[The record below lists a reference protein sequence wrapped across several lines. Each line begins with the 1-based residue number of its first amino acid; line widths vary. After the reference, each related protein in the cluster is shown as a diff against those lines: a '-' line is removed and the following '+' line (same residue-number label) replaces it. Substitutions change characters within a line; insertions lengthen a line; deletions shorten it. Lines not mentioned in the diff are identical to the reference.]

1 MKKFFSFL
9 VAAIAGVT
17 FMTSC
22 GGSDDNNNMLA
33 LLMQQAGLTNTF
45 SVPVAGAAYVN
56 EALPSN
62 PSGPA
67 IGTVNYNSQGLAGGS
82 NYVSIT
88 SQRALSNILL
98 GIGGQNGYYT
108 IPAASVLQSSTRAEE
123 SYTYL
128 IPLQYT
134 VTFANEHDMMITGQ
148 LLDGSYTQ
156 AYTAHVTYVVTATGA
171 LSINLTFDQA
181 KDVDLHLYMPD
192 GTCYFYGHRGYSAIG
207 QEVSDEDPNSVI
219 ILDHDSN
226 AGCTID
232 NLNNENIVVPLN
244 LIQKGEYKV
253 VVNMYSNCSPREKA
267 TNWNIVAR
275 YKGNLI
281 TPTTGANPANG
292 TYAAD
297 CGNGDMT
304 QVMKFFINEGL
315 TPQQSEA
322 MKGILRPL
330 PLDIMSSMKLEEA
343 SWK

>member
-45 SVPVAGAAYVN
+45 SVPVAGAAYVD

-82 NYVSIT
+82 NFVSIS

-123 SYTYL
+123 VYTYL

-156 AYTAHVTYVVTATGA
+156 TYTAHVTYVVTATGA
-171 LSINLTFDQA
+171 LSINLTFDQS
-181 KDVDLHLYMPD
+181 KDVDLWLTMPD
-192 GTCYFYGHRGYSAIG
+192 GTRYYYGNRGHVVNGSNE
-207 QEVSDEDPNSVI
+207 EVP

-244 LIQKGEYKV
+244 MIQKGEYV
-253 VVNMYSNCSPREKA
+253 VVVDMFKNCTYGSNA
-267 TNWNIVAR
+267 TNWNLVAR

-281 TPTTGANPANG
+281 VPTYGTNPING
-292 TYAAD
+292 TYPAD
-297 CGNGDMT
+297 APNHDET
-304 QVMKFFINEGL
+304 VVMKFVINEGL
-315 TPQQSEA
+315 TPQQTEA
-322 MKGILRPL
+322 MKSILRPM
-330 PLDIMSSMKLEEA
+330 PMDIMSSMKLEEA